1 MSTESA
7 RDNLSPSPGTDI
19 QELAVAYIE
28 PADGGWTLKLGDE
41 AQNFPTASGAIYQGI
56 ERARGLATPEREVW
70 VLWRNG
76 EAWSVA
82 WTSSE

>member
-1 MSTESA
+1 M
-7 RDNLSPSPGTDI
+7 
-19 QELAVAYIE
+19 AVAYIE
-28 PADGGWTLKLGDE
+28 PADGGWTLRLGDE
-41 AQNFPTASGAIYQGI
+41 LESFATASGAIFQGI
-56 ERARGLATPEREVW
+56 EKARGLATPEREVW

>member
-1 MSTESA
+1 LTEVV
-7 RDNLSPSPGTDI
+7 DVT
-19 QELAVAYIE
+19 VAYVE
-28 PADGGWTLKLGDE
+28 PFEDGWNVKLDGQTHSF
-41 AQNFPTASGAIYQGI
+41 ATASGAIFQGI
-56 ERARGLATPEREVW
+56 QSARALAKTGREVW